1 MSGQGEAVPTKLI
14 ENERVRV
21 TEWRF
26 APGAATGWHRH
37 EHDYVVVPLY
47 DGKLKIVEGGEEK
60 IAELQKKKRQ
70 LADSILAGDDS
81 GSVLQDLSM
90 EDLELLLS

>member
-1 MSGQGEAVPTKLI
+1 MGQTRTVFAYRLI
-14 ENERVRV
+14 CRDTV
-21 TEWRF
+21 
-26 APGAATGWHRH
+26 
-37 EHDYVVVPLY
+37 
-47 DGKLKIVEGGEEK
+47 EEK